1 MNRQTEINSE
11 TAADWVTKNPTE
23 NAELPTSPGVLIA
36 KAPVGNGC
44 LHARLR
50 AGQKAFFEGVNKHRL
65 CAFKARRQYG
75 KTTTL
80 ATIALKRMCALP
92 NHTVIFGTARL
103 NLATELV
110 RKQDELV
117 GITKHACGPL
127 TLSLSPSDGERV
139 AAGQVR
145 GIRTHHAFSE
155 FTMLRV
161 ADPRFGHIPKAT
173 LDAPRPSPL
182 PSLREPKRSASC
194 LASLVFLFLL
204 LACVRALAAAITLK
218 QECRRRS
225 QTRLRFFIFRNA

>member
-44 LHARLR
+44 LHACLR

-80 ATIALKRMCALP
+80 ATIALKRMCVMP
-92 NHTVIFGTARL
+92 NHTIIFGTARL

-117 GITKHACGPL
+117 GITRQALNLVGTRSTASH
-127 TLSLSPSDGERV
+127 SLKGEFGTRVERV
-139 AAGQVR
+139 
-145 GIRTHHAFSE
+145 
-155 FTMLRV
+155 
-161 ADPRFGHIPKAT
+161 PAT
-173 LDAPRPSPL
+173 
-182 PSLREPKRSASC
+182 
-194 LASLVFLFLL
+194 
-204 LACVRALAAAITLK
+204 
-218 QECRRRS
+218 
-225 QTRLRFFIFRNA
+225 RNH